1 MRIAIFSDVHGNLS
15 GLEAVLDDI
24 EQQKPDQI
32 VFAGDLCFLGARP
45 AACLRL
51 LRERRIPS
59 VAGNTDIW
67 LTAGGEPERLRPVF
81 EWGVAQL
88 TPDDLGWPGGLPV
101 PPRGPPAGFGGR
113 GGLRCA
119 GRAPPGPRAAD
130 DLLIVHAN
138 PRNVNDIVFPSE
150 ADQITRWGTV
160 RQPDAELEPLLGW
173 VEAAVVAYGHLH
185 IPGVRHWGAL
195 TLVNVSSVTMPGD
208 EDGRAKYAL
217 LEWANGRWKMTHHRV
232 AYDTAGE
239 AEAFRQN
246 RPPGWEAA
254 VASLEE
260 AGYYY
265 PQRI

>member
-88 TPDDLGWPGGLPV
+88 TPDDLGWLGGLPF
-101 PPRGPPAGFGGR
+101 A
-113 GGLRCA
+113 LRVS
-119 GRAPPGPRAAD
+119 PTTRAAD

-217 LEWANGRWKMTHHRV
+217 LEWANGRWK
-232 AYDTAGE
+232 
-239 AEAFRQN
+239 
-246 RPPGWEAA
+246 
-254 VASLEE
+254 
-260 AGYYY
+260 
-265 PQRI
+265 

>member
-51 LRERRIPS
+51 VRQRRIPS

-67 LTAGGEPERLRPVF
+67 LVAGGEPERLRPVF

-88 TPDDLGWPGGLPV
+88 TPDDLGWLGGLPF
-101 PPRGPPAGFGGR
+101 A
-113 GGLRCA
+113 LRVSPTA
-119 GRAPPGPRAAD
+119 RAAD

-138 PRNVNDIVFPSE
+138 PRNVNDIIFPSE
-150 ADQITRWGTV
+150 ADQITRWGMV
-160 RQPDAELEPLLGW
+160 RQPDAELEPLLGG
-173 VEAAVVAYGHLH
+173 VEVAVIAYGHLH
-185 IPGVRHWGAL
+185 IPGIRQWGAL

-208 EDGRAKYAL
+208 EDGRAKYAV
-217 LEWANGRWKMTHHRV
+217 LEWANGRWKMAHHRV

-265 PQRI
+265 PQKI